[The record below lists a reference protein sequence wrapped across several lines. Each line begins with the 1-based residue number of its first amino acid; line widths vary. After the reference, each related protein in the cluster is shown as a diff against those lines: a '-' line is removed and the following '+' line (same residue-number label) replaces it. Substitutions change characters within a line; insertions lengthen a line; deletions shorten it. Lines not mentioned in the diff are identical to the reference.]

1 MNCDEYFKQ
10 LGTIKQNQV
19 KTIHHLSNFTQ
30 YLEHDVI
37 PSGLHIKLLPQT
49 PGSDSNSLN
58 RKWDQTLFHCSK
70 RLLIF
75 LKNHCEEHLKKLTT
89 EFHSL
94 LDICKKD
101 LLASEY
107 ENISKRLNDFSAMQ
121 SLALNKRQRSKFHR
135 DGVSHQPAPST
146 DKQKK
151 RRNRHFKRRSRVIN
165 NNSHTV
171 VNLSSHQLTESETS
185 LLSGG
190 LNFCPVPGPINETKL
205 SEELDNFARSLRI
218 KEHFGSKE
226 VERGDEVS
234 SDSDSEET
242 CNYRFVKKSESV
254 PKPI

>member
-1 MNCDEYFKQ
+1 
-10 LGTIKQNQV
+10 
-19 KTIHHLSNFTQ
+19 
-30 YLEHDVI
+30 
-37 PSGLHIKLLPQT
+37 LPQT

-58 RKWDQTLFHCSK
+58 RKWNQTLFHCFK
-70 RLLIF
+70 RLLIL

-101 LLASEY
+101 LLVSEY
-107 ENISKRLNDFSAMQ
+107 ENISKRLNDITAMQ

-135 DGVSHQPAPST
+135 DGVSHQPAPSI

-151 RRNRHFKRRSRVIN
+151 RRNRQFKRRSRVIN

-171 VNLSSHQLTESETS
+171 VDRSSHQLTENETS
-185 LLSGG
+185 LLSRG

-226 VERGDEVS
+226 VEGGDEVS
-234 SDSDSEET
+234 SNSDSEDACE
-242 CNYRFVKKSESV
+242 
-254 PKPI
+254 